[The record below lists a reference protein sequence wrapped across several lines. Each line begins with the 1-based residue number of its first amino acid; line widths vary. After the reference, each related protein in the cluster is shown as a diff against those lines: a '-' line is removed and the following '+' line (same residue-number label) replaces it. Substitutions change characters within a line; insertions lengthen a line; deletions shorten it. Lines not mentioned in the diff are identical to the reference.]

1 MAWVLD
7 FYGQVGL
14 ALSAWKSENFQLAY
28 SAYGASLPL
37 ASTTEQRSHILA
49 AMATIAYKFQVRKL
63 LFLHKELK
71 IVQLHFF
78 SLIFVH
84 VIRRG
89 CCF

>member
-1 MAWVLD
+1 MPWTLD

-63 LFLHKELK
+63 
-71 IVQLHFF
+71 
-78 SLIFVH
+78 
-84 VIRRG
+84 
-89 CCF
+89 